1 MSNVIV
7 HHSNCP
13 DGFGSA
19 WLLAQHLLGPTEIVA
34 ASYGD
39 APPEVDGHDV
49 YCVDFCFEA
58 PDLVTLANHARTLTI
73 LDHHQTALGYVD
85 AAGIPMFGSVKEY
98 LSEHDSIGVPGAK
111 CQVKAIVDM
120 DRSGVGLVM
129 EYTGAYVPF
138 LAHVEDRDLWRFNLP
153 YTAEVFA
160 AVTSRPYTTEAWDWM
175 ESVPLEDLITEGKAI
190 QRYRDK
196 LIADTVAT
204 AWRGTLPT
212 GHDTWMVASPYAIGS
227 DVAGELAKRDPE
239 GFAAYYVH
247 YGNRVRFGLRSGP
260 DGVDVA
266 KIAEVLGGGG
276 HQHASG
282 FEVDASDWCPA

>member
-1 MSNVIV
+1 MSNIIV
-7 HHSNCP
+7 HHGGCP

-19 WLLAQHLLGPTEIVA
+19 WLLAQHLLAPTEIIA

-49 YCVDFCFEA
+49 YCVDFCFET
-58 PDLVTLANHARTLTI
+58 PDLVTLANHARSLTI

-85 AAGIPMFGSVKEY
+85 GAGFHRYGKVAD
-98 LSEHDSIGVPGAK
+98 LLVDDQPGPVQA
-111 CQVKAIVDM
+111 VIDM

-160 AVTSRPYTTEAWDWM
+160 AVTSRPYTVEAWDWM

-196 LIADTVAT
+196 LIADSVAT
-204 AWRGTLPT
+204 AWIGELPT
-212 GHDTWMVASPYAIGS
+212 GHTAWVAACPYAIGS
-227 DVAGELAKRDPE
+227 DVAGELAKRTPL

-247 YGNRVRFGLRSGP
+247 YGDRVRFGLRSGP
-260 DGVDVA
+260 DGADVA
-266 KIAEVLGGGG
+266 KIAERLGGGG

-282 FEVDASDWCPA
+282 FEVHASDWCPA